1 MMSIELENRKLIED
15 AMIALGGKMRKNKAK
30 ITSKVLRPGGKI
42 VEKVMKTYTPVMTK
56 YKAFNVYR
64 TPKLNR
70 RLKAPKGMGKI
81 YVSIKPRQLRNS
93 IGVFQTKAAKNSPY
107 VIIAPK
113 FKSGVWL
120 RPEKGGWYMQ
130 MVQFGTDRVKPQ
142 PFVGRAL
149 RGTAS
154 GVANLLKKNMAKL
167 VESEANKIKGIQVG

>member
-1 MMSIELENRKLIED
+1 MITMELENRKLIED
-15 AMIALGGKMRKNKAK
+15 AFILLGGRLRGNKRK
-30 ITSKVLRPGGKI
+30 ITSKVLRPAGKI
-42 VEKVMKTYTPVMTK
+42 VEKVMKSYAPVMTK

-64 TPKLNR
+64 TPKLDR

-93 IGVFQTKAAKNSPY
+93 IKVFQTKAAQKSPY

-154 GVANLLKKNMAKL
+154 GVSNLMKKNMATL
-167 VESEANKIKGIQVG
+167 VESEAKQIKGIQVG